1 MVDRTVKQ
9 FNVYLPVD
17 LIRALKH
24 LAVDTEQSL
33 SAIVT
38 EALTEHLDRHDPG
51 LSRGRRTGGKPVATD
66 GIVGFYMETTNFG
79 ATAAFWTSLGYNK
92 EFETDHS
99 SGQFTHPNGGPYLF
113 IAERPGPELE
123 THPILW
129 VADSTSFAPERR
141 LSNKARVAQR

>member
-1 MVDRTVKQ
+1 
-9 FNVYLPVD
+9 
-17 LIRALKH
+17 
-24 LAVDTEQSL
+24 
-33 SAIVT
+33 
-38 EALTEHLDRHDPG
+38 
-51 LSRGRRTGGKPVATD
+51 VATD

-79 ATAAFWTSLGYNK
+79 ATAAFWTSLGYEK

-129 VADSTSFAPERR
+129 VADSTSFAPERAAEYAKPFTPEHWGVVEATVLDPDGR
-141 LSNKARVAQR
+141 PVSVQAPLPEGLKAPAGH

>member
-1 MVDRTVKQ
+1 M
-9 FNVYLPVD
+9 
-17 LIRALKH
+17 
-24 LAVDTEQSL
+24 
-33 SAIVT
+33 
-38 EALTEHLDRHDPG
+38 
-51 LSRGRRTGGKPVATD
+51 ATD

-79 ATAAFWTSLGYNK
+79 ATAAFWVSLGYKK

-129 VADSTSFAPERR
+129 VADSTSFDPGARGVREAVHARALGVVEATVLDPDARAVSLQAPLPEGASAPRGH
-141 LSNKARVAQR
+141 